1 MKHAYIILVLA
12 IAALAVSCQPEKVK
26 VEEGTENTV
35 TPLDNSNTLRVI
47 DTGKVS
53 ELIPIGWVNDYD
65 SIFTVDEVKKLHKLI
80 ADFEKETT
88 VEIAVVT
95 LDTSMVGPEMTDLY
109 AATFALANKWGV
121 GKKGKNNGILIGIA
135 KGWEQMYIQNAEG
148 IEKVLTD
155 EQTQQIVDTVFLP
168 NYAQGN
174 FYKGTNEG
182 LQTIMQ
188 HLKKNYVK

>member
-12 IAALAVSCQPEKVK
+12 IVALIAGCQPEKIK
-26 VEEGTENTV
+26 VEDETGNTTTQLENST
-35 TPLDNSNTLRVI
+35 TLRVI

-53 ELIPIGWVNDYD
+53 ELIPTGWVNDYD
-65 SIFTVDEVKKLHKLI
+65 KVFTTDEVKKLHKLI

-95 LDTSMVGPEMTDLY
+95 LDTSMVGSEMTDLY

-121 GKKGKNNGILIGIA
+121 GKKGKDNGILIGIA

-155 EQTQQIVDTVFLP
+155 VQTQQIVDTVFLP
-168 NYAQGN
+168 RYAQGD
-174 FYKGTNEG
+174 FYGGTYEG
-182 LQTIMQ
+182 LQTMMQ
-188 HLKKNYVK
+188 HLKRNNVK

>member
-12 IAALAVSCQPEKVK
+12 ILALAVSCQPEKVK
-26 VEEGTENTV
+26 VEEVTENTA
-35 TPLDNSNTLRVI
+35 TPLENSNTLRVI

-53 ELIPIGWVNDYD
+53 ELVPTGWVNDYD
-65 SIFTVDEVKKLHKLI
+65 KIFTADEAKKLHKLI
-80 ADFEKETT
+80 DDFEKETT

-95 LDTSMVGPEMTDLY
+95 LDTSMVGAEMTDLY

-148 IEKVLTD
+148 IEMVLSD

-168 NYAQGN
+168 NYAQGD
-174 FYKGTNEG
+174 FYKGTNDG
-182 LQTIMQ
+182 LLTIMK
-188 HLKKNYVK
+188 HLKKSNVK

>member
-12 IAALAVSCQPEKVK
+12 ILALAVSCQPEKVK
-26 VEEGTENTV
+26 VEEVTENTA
-35 TPLDNSNTLRVI
+35 TSLENSNTLRVI

-53 ELIPIGWVNDYD
+53 ELVPTGWVNDYD
-65 SIFTVDEVKKLHKLI
+65 KIFTADEAKKLHKLI
-80 ADFEKETT
+80 DDFEKETT

-95 LDTSMVGPEMTDLY
+95 LDTSMVGAEMTDLY

-148 IEKVLTD
+148 IEMVLSD

-168 NYAQGN
+168 NYAQGD
-174 FYKGTNEG
+174 FYKGTNDG
-182 LQTIMQ
+182 LLTIMK
-188 HLKKNYVK
+188 HLKKSNVK

>member
-12 IAALAVSCQPEKVK
+12 ILALAVSCQPEKVK
-26 VEEGTENTV
+26 VEEVTENTAA
-35 TPLDNSNTLRVI
+35 PLENSNTLRVI

-53 ELIPIGWVNDYD
+53 ELVPTGWVNDYD
-65 SIFTVDEVKKLHKLI
+65 KIFTADEAKKLHKLI
-80 ADFEKETT
+80 DDFEKETT

-95 LDTSMVGPEMTDLY
+95 LDTSMVGSEMTDLY

-148 IEKVLTD
+148 IEMVLSD

-168 NYAQGN
+168 NYAQGD
-174 FYKGTNEG
+174 FYKGTNDG
-182 LQTIMQ
+182 LLTIMK
-188 HLKKNYVK
+188 HLKKSNVK

>member
-12 IAALAVSCQPEKVK
+12 ILALAVSCQPEKVK
-26 VEEGTENTV
+26 VEEVTENTA
-35 TPLDNSNTLRVI
+35 TPLENSNTLRVI

-53 ELIPIGWVNDYD
+53 ELVPTGWVNDYD
-65 SIFTVDEVKKLHKLI
+65 KIFTADEAKKLHKLI
-80 ADFEKETT
+80 DDFEKETT

-95 LDTSMVGPEMTDLY
+95 LDTSMVGSEMTDLY

-148 IEKVLTD
+148 IEMVLSD

-168 NYAQGN
+168 NYAQGD
-174 FYKGTNEG
+174 FYKGTNDG
-182 LQTIMQ
+182 LLTIMK
-188 HLKKNYVK
+188 HLKKSNVK